1 MAKYEIMLLVDGTL
15 DEKGAKE
22 SIKELLNIIDKND
35 KFEFTSL
42 GLKDMAYVI
51 RGQNKCWY
59 FQYNFENTVPTQ
71 IAEFRRL
78 ALINKAVLRHLI
90 INLEKDYGYR
100 AINNPKK
107 VKVSEIKAKKFKE
120 RQARIKAE
128 REAREKAQTE
138 LAEIKKE
145 VVHE

>member
-15 DEKGAKE
+15 DEKTAKT
-22 SIKELLNIIDKND
+22 SIKELIDIIDKNE
-35 KFEFTSL
+35 KFEFTNL
-42 GLKDMAYVI
+42 GIKDMAYII
-51 RGQNKCWY
+51 RNQKRCWY
-59 FQYNFENTVPTQ
+59 FQYNFISTIPSQ

-78 ALINKAVLRHLI
+78 ALINKIVLRHLI

-107 VKVSEIKAKKFKE
+107 VKISEIKMKKFKE
-120 RQARIKAE
+120 KQARIRTE

-138 LAEIKKE
+138 LAEMKKE
-145 VVHE
+145 VNHE